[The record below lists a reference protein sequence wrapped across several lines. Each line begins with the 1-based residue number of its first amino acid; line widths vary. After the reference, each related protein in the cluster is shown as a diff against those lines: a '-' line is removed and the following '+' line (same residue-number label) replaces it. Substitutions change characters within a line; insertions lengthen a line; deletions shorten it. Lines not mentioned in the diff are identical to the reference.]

1 MHVFTA
7 ESDAAEVAR
16 AADAGEPFWLDI
28 PESHFD
34 PDGPA
39 GQAVGISADRL
50 TRLHRRGRRA
60 GAIVEHGHAGFVFA
74 GALRT
79 PDGGVA
85 RVDTM
90 VFAGEKQLVTLR
102 DMPCPPL
109 DELRAAVQAG
119 SREVDALLVLDV
131 LTQSLLDVT
140 EEIQD
145 EVDGV
150 ENRILEPGA
159 TADAML
165 DRLRSLRQGLTTL
178 LRNARSQRLLIV
190 GASDELAG
198 TPGVHGQTQRRV
210 RDLGSHLALATEAAE
225 STREAIGEALDIS
238 LSITSNRLGAAAE
251 RLSIIATI
259 VLPATVVSGFF
270 GMNFTWMTDR
280 MTSFWT
286 FAVYGIGGV
295 LLSVVGARLYLRAR
309 RLD

>member
-1 MHVFTA
+1 MQVFTA
-7 ESDAAEVAR
+7 ETDPADVAR
-16 AADAGEPFWLDI
+16 AADAGEPFWLDV
-28 PESHFD
+28 PESRFD

-39 GQAVGISADRL
+39 GKAVGLSGDRL
-50 TRLHRRGRRA
+50 TRLHRRGQRA
-60 GAIVEHGHAGFVFA
+60 GAIVEHGHAAFVFA

-85 RVDTM
+85 RVGTM

-131 LTQSLLDVT
+131 LTTSLLDVT

-145 EVDGV
+145 EVEGV
-150 ENRILEPGA
+150 ENRVLEGSS
-159 TADAML
+159 DEML
-165 DRLRSLRQGLTTL
+165 GRLRALRQALSVL
-178 LRNARSQRLLIV
+178 LRMARSQRLLIA
-190 GASDELAG
+190 GASEELAG
-198 TPGVHGQTQRRV
+198 TPGVHGQTGRRV
-210 RDLGSHLALATEAAE
+210 RDLGAHLALATDLVE

-238 LSITSNRLGAAAE
+238 LSMTSNRLGAAAE

-280 MTSFWT
+280 LTSFWT

-295 LLSVVGARLYLRAR
+295 LLSVIGARLYLRAR